1 MQIDFTDQHYTFD
14 PLQDGKS
21 HLSLIGVL
29 GSDKD
34 VVEDARTSFAT
45 ARTAELTDKDVKLLS
60 YLISHKHT
68 SPLRGSVMKF
78 RVVAPLF
85 ICRQWYKHAVASAH
99 TEEQLG
105 WNEQSFRYTEATDGS
120 DYYVPEVFRKQSASN
135 RQATEG
141 QISEEDSDFA
151 WKLYRNACDES
162 YSAYRKLLLL
172 GVGREQARAVLSPAF
187 YTTWVWTASLQS
199 VLHFISLR
207 KGHGAQSEIALY
219 AECIEML
226 VDDFFPFTLSAFN
239 EAGRSF

>member
-1 MQIDFTDQHYTFD
+1 MQIDFTDPHYSFD

-21 HLSLIGVL
+21 HLSLLGVL

-45 ARTAELTDKDVKLLS
+45 ERTTEMTKKDIKLLS
-60 YLISHKHT
+60 YLIKNKHT

-78 RVVAPLF
+78 RVKAPLF
-85 ICRQWYKHAVASAH
+85 ICRQWWKHVVASAV
-99 TEEQLG
+99 TEAQLG
-105 WNEQSFRYTEATDGS
+105 WNEQSFRYTEVADGGE
-120 DYYVPEVFRKQSASN
+120 YYVPEVFRQQSASN

-141 QISEEDSDFA
+141 QVSEEDALLA
-151 WKLYRNACDES
+151 WKLYHNACDES
-162 YSAYRKLLLL
+162 YSAYKQLLHI
-172 GVGREQARAVLSPAF
+172 GVGREQARGVLAPAF

-199 VLHFISLR
+199 VLHFVGLR
-207 KGHGAQSEIALY
+207 KGHGAQSEIAAY

-226 VDDFFPFTLSAFN
+226 VDDFFPFSLTAFN